1 MYTERDSPKVWGS
14 HAHRSIVQSKYCVEA
29 KEYIVEIFFGGIM
42 VVGLAYLI
50 LMIFGLADNLEF
62 IDVDGVLGLEGGAFD
77 GFGCALIATFFAFF
91 GAFGLTGTLMNWN
104 PLGNLLMATALGFL
118 LSRVALGGLRLLK
131 RQQSAPI
138 ASAVTDLIG
147 KVGQVT
153 IASAAGKTG
162 EVLIEAETLH
172 KYPIRE
178 IDGSALQ
185 RGDRVVVLS
194 VEGRYLQVRKL

>member
-1 MYTERDSPKVWGS
+1 
-14 HAHRSIVQSKYCVEA
+14 VE
-29 KEYIVEIFFGGIM
+29 VFFGIVM
-42 VVGLAYLI
+42 TIGLTYLI

-62 IDVDGVLGLEGGAFD
+62 IDLDAVLGLEGGAFD
-77 GFGCALIATFFAFF
+77 GFGCAVVATFLAFF

-104 PLGNLLMATALGFL
+104 PIGNLLTAAALGFL
-118 LSRVALGGLRLLK
+118 LSRLALGGLRLIK

-138 ASAVTDLIG
+138 DHTVTDFIG

-153 IASAAGKTG
+153 IASAPGKTG
-162 EVLIEAETLH
+162 EVLIEAETVH

-178 IDGSALQ
+178 IDGNALQ